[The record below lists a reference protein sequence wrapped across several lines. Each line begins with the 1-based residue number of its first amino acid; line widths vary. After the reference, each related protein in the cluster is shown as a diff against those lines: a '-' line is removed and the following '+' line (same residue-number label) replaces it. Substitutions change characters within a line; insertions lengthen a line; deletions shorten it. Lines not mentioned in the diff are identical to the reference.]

1 MKRGRVP
8 EWPGVSGRKLNW
20 PPEVCRNPWLLVTEP
35 TTLFA
40 IEMFGQFPEDPGLA
54 RT

>member
-1 MKRGRVP
+1 MARAVGP
-8 EWPGVSGRKLNW
+8 EAELAS
-20 PPEVCRNPWLLVTEP
+20 EVCRNPWLLVTEP

-40 IEMFGQFPEDPGLA
+40 IEMFGQGPALVPGLA